1 MKRLLLASILM
12 AFGASAQA
20 VVVVGNV
27 ICSGDACLASL
38 DCDTHAG
45 NPSGTCTTELLEAT
59 LAICLP
65 ISQNPAA
72 GASRLAADKESK
84 GEPGEASCT
93 WRVTDPLGTGS
104 PVEVTIDNSDGLP
117 VELQSLSVE

>member
-45 NPSGTCTTELLEAT
+45 NPSGTCTTELLDVINAVCVPF
-59 LAICLP
+59 LDGP
-65 ISQNPAA
+65 GAA
-72 GASRLAADKESK
+72 RLNADNENA
-84 GEPGEASCT
+84 GQPGETSCT
-93 WRVTDPLGTGS
+93 WRVTDTS
-104 PVEVTIDNSDGLP
+104 DSDVIDVTIDNSDGLP